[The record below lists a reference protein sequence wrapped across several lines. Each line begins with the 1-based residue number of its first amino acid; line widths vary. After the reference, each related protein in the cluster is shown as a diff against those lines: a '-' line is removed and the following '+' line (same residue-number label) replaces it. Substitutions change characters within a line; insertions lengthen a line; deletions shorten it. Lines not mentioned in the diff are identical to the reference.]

1 MCAAEVQPDLRR
13 EDRAAA
19 PRARADRG
27 DIAYGPR
34 FMFYSHDAVGLGHVR
49 RNLAIAQAL
58 TRAQPGA
65 SVLVATSVDQA
76 GELGLGP
83 NVDLLQLPG
92 LRKVAGDGYEARRL
106 PIPPD
111 DIRRLRSDLLLS
123 AARAFAPSVLL
134 ADRHPLGIGAEL
146 RPTLEALV
154 ETGAQAVLGLR
165 DIVDDPAVV
174 RAEFHARGV
183 YKAIDTY
190 YDEVFIYGQQE
201 ILDPRLAYG
210 LTGDGDCSLTFCG
223 YVVAP
228 QTSVPHQ
235 LRRRTDEHDL
245 PIVLATVGGGED
257 GSAMLEA
264 FIEASIGAPWR
275 AIVVAGPQAES
286 TVRQHLERLAVEA
299 GVEFRSFVPL
309 LGSLLGSI
317 DALVSMGGYNSLAEA
332 LSTGTPTVCVPRTH
346 PRQEQAIRART
357 FAALGLIEVV
367 EPEGLT
373 AGLIRDA
380 VGRALARSREQIA
393 SDAARVLSFDGAER
407 ASQRLLALAAA
418 GEVRTSSHSAR

>member
-1 MCAAEVQPDLRR
+1 MYATEVRPGLRR
-13 EDRAAA
+13 EDRPAAL
-19 PRARADRG
+19 PPGPDRI
-27 DIAYGPR
+27 DVAHGPR
-34 FMFYSHDAVGLGHVR
+34 FMFYSHDAVGFGHVR

-92 LRKVAGDGYEARRL
+92 LRKVAGDRYEARRL
-106 PIPPD
+106 PICPD

-123 AARAFAPSVLL
+123 AVRAFAPTVLL

-146 RPTLEALV
+146 RPALEALAD
-154 ETGAQAVLGLR
+154 TGARAVLGLR

-174 RAEFHARGV
+174 RAEFQARGF
-183 YKAIDTY
+183 YKAIDAY
-190 YDEVFIYGQQE
+190 YDEVFVYGQKE

-210 LTGDGDCSLTFCG
+210 LAGDGDCSLTFCG

-228 QTSVPHQ
+228 QPSVP
-235 LRRRTDEHDL
+235 RTDQRDR
-245 PIVLATVGGGED
+245 PVVVATVGGGED

-264 FIEASIGAPWR
+264 FIAASIGAPWR

-286 TVRQHLERLAVEA
+286 TARQHLERLAGEA
-299 GVEFRSFVPL
+299 GVEFRAFVPL

-317 DALVSMGGYNSLAEA
+317 DALVSMGGYNTLAEA
-332 LSTGTPTVCVPRTH
+332 LSSGTPTVCVPRTH

-367 EPEGLT
+367 EPERLT
-373 AGLIRDA
+373 AGRIRDA
-380 VGRALARSREQIA
+380 VLRALARSREQTA
-393 SDAARVLSFDGAER
+393 RDAGRVLSFDGAER
-407 ASQRLLALAAA
+407 ASHRLLALAAA
-418 GEVRTSSHSAR
+418 GDVRIPSRAAR

>member
-1 MCAAEVQPDLRR
+1 MHPTEVGAGLQSG
-13 EDRAAA
+13 DRAAA
-19 PRARADRG
+19 PDPTDAAH
-27 DIAYGPR
+27 GPR

-58 TRAQPGA
+58 TRAQPST

-92 LRKVAGDGYEARRL
+92 LRKVAGGGYEARRL

-123 AARAFAPSVLL
+123 AVRAFAPSVLL

-146 RPTLEALV
+146 RPALEAISAA
-154 ETGAQAVLGLR
+154 GAQAVLGLR
-165 DIVDDPAVV
+165 DIVDEPAVV

-183 YKAIDTY
+183 YKAIDAY
-190 YDEVFIYGQQE
+190 YDEVFIYGQPE

-210 LTGDGDCSLTFCG
+210 LTGDGDYSLTFCG

-228 QTSVPHQ
+228 QPSVPLS
-235 LRRRTDEHDL
+235 LRRRTDQRDR
-245 PIVLATVGGGED
+245 PVVLATVGGGED

-264 FIEASIGAPWR
+264 FIAGSFGAPWR
-275 AIVVAGPQAES
+275 AIVVAGPQAEL
-286 TVRQHLERLAVEA
+286 TARQHLERLAGEA
-299 GVEFRSFVPL
+299 GVEFRSFVPS
-309 LGSLLGSI
+309 LGSLLGSV

-332 LSTGTPTVCVPRTH
+332 LSSGTPTVCVPRTQ

-367 EPEGLT
+367 EPEQLT
-373 AGLIRDA
+373 PERIRDA
-380 VGRALARSREQIA
+380 VGRALARSREQVA
-393 SDAARVLSFDGAER
+393 RDAARVLSFDGAER

-418 GEVRTSSHSAR
+418 EKIRIASQAVP